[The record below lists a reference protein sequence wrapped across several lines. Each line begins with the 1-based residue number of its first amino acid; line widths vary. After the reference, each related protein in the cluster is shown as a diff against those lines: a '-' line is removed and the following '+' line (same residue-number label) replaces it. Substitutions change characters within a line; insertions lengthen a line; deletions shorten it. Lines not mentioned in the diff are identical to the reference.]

1 MSRRKRIW
9 RDIRDIHFQ
18 LNYDTDP
25 EVATF
30 VHEFGSSSLARLIKN
45 LLFQHLVGIA
55 HPTSQRSYCTNIR
68 IQALM
73 QQLDPESRAVAS
85 RAAGIGDA
93 AQPRALPTPSLNPV
107 ETPQTLENA
116 APLVSASAIARP
128 VATQEIPLPAV
139 QVAVQAADPERGR
152 VDAPRA
158 GVSDPAG
165 QVQPE
170 VTPAKPESQ
179 SSQLLS
185 PTGAAV
191 PTAAAETVTSPRH
204 TGPNN
209 KLVSH
214 FLKD

>member
-45 LLFQHLVGIA
+45 LLYQHLVSTA

-73 QQLDPESRAVAS
+73 QQLDPESRAAVS
-85 RAAGIGDA
+85 RAAGIGEA
-93 AQPRALPTPSLNPV
+93 AQPPALPTPPLNPV
-107 ETPQTLENA
+107 VTPLTVGNA
-116 APLVSASAIARP
+116 APLVSASAVAQP
-128 VATQEIPLPAV
+128 VVTQEIPPP
-139 QVAVQAADPERGR
+139 AVQAADPARSR

-158 GVSDPAG
+158 SVSEPAG
-165 QVQPE
+165 QVQP
-170 VTPAKPESQ
+170 VATPTKPASQ
-179 SSQLLS
+179 SSQFPS
-185 PTGAAV
+185 STGNAV
-191 PTAAAETVTSPRH
+191 PAAAAETVTSPRH

-209 KLVSH
+209 KLVNH